1 MYLKSS
7 LKKINQI
14 SVVEKSYF
22 AFNDQDVGSNP
33 ITSTKIK
40 KKNGSVAQRLE
51 QDMSFFAYYLICFKI
66 NSIKIPLTSVV
77 EMSYFASTDQVV
89 GSNPIISTKNFK
101 KWECSSAVEQDM
113 SFFAFNL
120 VKLIKK

>member
-7 LKKINQI
+7 LKKINEI

-66 NSIKIPLTSVV
+66 KSIQKHI
-77 EMSYFASTDQVV
+77 
-89 GSNPIISTKNFK
+89 
-101 KWECSSAVEQDM
+101 
-113 SFFAFNL
+113 
-120 VKLIKK
+120 

>member
-77 EMSYFASTDQVV
+77 EKSYFASTDQVV

>member
-1 MYLKSS
+1 M
-7 LKKINQI
+7 KKINEI

-77 EMSYFASTDQVV
+77 EKSYFASTDQVV

-101 KWECSSAVEQDM
+101 KWECSSAVEQDK